1 MGVPEVVAV
10 VAASARPTP
19 TPTTARTL
27 PPTPTSRSSLHR
39 VRRARERWETAKK
52 TRDVGPIVSP
62 MPAPLPPPPAVPS
75 PRSFLSP
82 AGDGGGGDGGRSLQG
97 GPCGSAASV
106 TAKPAPKPALAP
118 APAPN
123 PFSGHGLGGGSS
135 AAPKPTFS
143 FSSKPSSQEQFAVAG
158 ATGAFSFGSK
168 MSPPASNTAVHVVA
182 ADCGEGIHKSGG
194 GPDHRARLVEFYRK
208 HNPAKVASVDS
219 TLASYLGR
227 EEALFAK
234 LERKYCP
241 PSAAAAAPALPPG
254 VVLPPPEG
262 DDAGGRPTVYLDLT
276 LGGEGLGRVTIQL
289 FSDLVPLAAEN
300 FRALCTGEKGTG
312 RSSGKA
318 LCYEGSTFHRIIPGF
333 MVQGGDFTKHN
344 GTGGESIYA
353 ATANGDMWGK
363 FRDEKP
369 FLAHSRK
376 GLLSMANNGP
386 NANGSQFFIL
396 LRPTPHLDGKHVVF
410 GCVLEG
416 MDHVDAMVR
425 ATVRDKAG
433 KPNGETRVVIESS
446 GEIGGSSSPL
456 ATKNEQSA
464 TERQEREGKGPF
476 PFRFSVSVAN
486 PSSSS
491 AFSFSGGGGQPAS
504 NSFPMASKAPDPFG
518 DTKAASSAF
527 PPMAS
532 KAPTP
537 FGAAKSSTPSSSSS
551 AFPPMASKG
560 AHSFRGCKVINPV
573 FVTERVPS
581 HGEQGAHSFR
591 GCQICNSSSSYCGIE
606 RVPSHGEQ
614 GAHSFRGCKVINPV
628 FVTERVPSHG
638 EQGAHSFRDV
648 KSVTPA
654 PATAASSAF
663 PPMASKA
670 PTPFGAAKSS
680 TPSSSS
686 SAFPPMASKAPT
698 PFGDVKSVTPAPA
711 TAASSAFPPMASK
724 APTPFGAAK
733 SSTPSSSSSAF
744 PPMASKAPIPF
755 GGDKDGGAKATGS
768 KSAAPIFGSGSLDPA
783 FGSTGSGG
791 FAALSQTAMV
801 PTASEGFGSVGS
813 SSFSDFSMAKT
824 DCTFGKPSISA
835 TNGMSSGFSFG
846 NLSTSRLVPSP
857 ASNRD
862 GQSILVPLVGEGPR
876 DAAKPAS
883 HDDSSD
889 DQSSKGS
896 SSRAT
901 DQSEDLEG
909 NVYALNQTPVAYK
922 ASQAYDQVDAS
933 GCHQIPTAQF
943 EYLLDAVG
951 EGLHGD
957 ELNAQLRI
965 VDPEKTGFITKDYFV
980 KWYVDLVSLA
990 DAKEDEDSLDTEERA
1005 EREEERE
1012 SAIEAFDGIL
1022 DHESWCS
1029 DGKISKNAFP
1039 NLMEAMGT
1047 TYCDD
1052 DHGRFVEK
1060 ISDSAGRIDK
1070 YTFASWYVEWVFGG
1084 DDESRFDKNEEAE
1097 VVPIGEEKHQGGTKS
1112 EGWGTSFGKSQEGS
1126 WKCDICMVSNNP
1138 NDTKCAACE
1147 TLRPGYE
1154 DKEDGKL
1161 GYIGS
1166 LPAGSL
1172 IGAGGFSFGG
1182 GSTTEPSSSIGAGG
1196 FSFGGAPAMSYSS
1209 EGKKV
1214 VTGGGFTFG
1223 KEPAEVER
1231 GEKAS
1236 GSGFSIGGT
1245 PATNASKVVTS
1256 TTQSPNPFPPL
1267 ASKAPTPI
1275 GGAKPASGAA
1285 QAKKPISSGFSF

>member
-1 MGVPEVVAV
+1 MLYTIMGVPEVVAV

-123 PFSGHGLGGGSS
+123 PFSGLGLGGGSS

-551 AFPPMASKG
+551 AFPPMASK
-560 AHSFRGCKVINPV
+560 
-573 FVTERVPS
+573 
-581 HGEQGAHSFR
+581 
-591 GCQICNSSSSYCGIE
+591 
-606 RVPSHGEQ
+606 
-614 GAHSFRGCKVINPV
+614 
-628 FVTERVPSHG
+628 
-638 EQGAHSFRDV
+638 
-648 KSVTPA
+648 
-654 PATAASSAF
+654 
-663 PPMASKA
+663 
-670 PTPFGAAKSS
+670 
-680 TPSSSS
+680 
-686 SAFPPMASKAPT
+686 APT

-862 GQSILVPLVGEGPR
+862 GQSIVVPLVGGGPR

>member
-537 FGAAKSSTPSSSSS
+537 FGAAKSSTPSSS
-551 AFPPMASKG
+551 P
-560 AHSFRGCKVINPV
+560 
-573 FVTERVPS
+573 
-581 HGEQGAHSFR
+581 
-591 GCQICNSSSSYCGIE
+591 
-606 RVPSHGEQ
+606 
-614 GAHSFRGCKVINPV
+614 
-628 FVTERVPSHG
+628 
-638 EQGAHSFRDV
+638 
-648 KSVTPA
+648 
-654 PATAASSAF
+654 
-663 PPMASKA
+663 
-670 PTPFGAAKSS
+670 
-680 TPSSSS
+680 

-724 APTPFGAAK
+724 VPTPFGAAK

>member
-123 PFSGHGLGGGSS
+123 PFSGLGLGGGSS

-262 DDAGGRPTVYLDLT
+262 DDAGSRPTVHLDLT
-276 LGGEGLGRVTIQL
+276 LGGERLGRVTIQL

-353 ATANGDMWGK
+353 ATAHGDMWGK

-396 LRPTPHLDGKHVVF
+396 LRPTPHLDGNHVVF

-491 AFSFSGGGGQPAS
+491 AFSFSGGGGNQH
-504 NSFPMASKAPDPFG
+504 
-518 DTKAASSAF
+518 
-527 PPMAS
+527 
-532 KAPTP
+532 PTP
-537 FGAAKSSTPSSSSS
+537 
-551 AFPPMASKG
+551 
-560 AHSFRGCKVINPV
+560 
-573 FVTERVPS
+573 
-581 HGEQGAHSFR
+581 
-591 GCQICNSSSSYCGIE
+591 
-606 RVPSHGEQ
+606 
-614 GAHSFRGCKVINPV
+614 
-628 FVTERVPSHG
+628 
-638 EQGAHSFRDV
+638 
-648 KSVTPA
+648 
-654 PATAASSAF
+654 
-663 PPMASKA
+663 
-670 PTPFGAAKSS
+670 
-680 TPSSSS
+680 
-686 SAFPPMASKAPT
+686 
-698 PFGDVKSVTPAPA
+698 
-711 TAASSAFPPMASK
+711 
-724 APTPFGAAK
+724 
-733 SSTPSSSSSAF
+733 
-744 PPMASKAPIPF
+744 
-755 GGDKDGGAKATGS
+755 
-768 KSAAPIFGSGSLDPA
+768 SLW
-783 FGSTGSGG
+783 
-791 FAALSQTAMV
+791 
-801 PTASEGFGSVGS
+801 
-813 SSFSDFSMAKT
+813 
-824 DCTFGKPSISA
+824 
-835 TNGMSSGFSFG
+835 
-846 NLSTSRLVPSP
+846 
-857 ASNRD
+857 
-862 GQSILVPLVGEGPR
+862 
-876 DAAKPAS
+876 
-883 HDDSSD
+883 
-889 DQSSKGS
+889 
-896 SSRAT
+896 RAR
-901 DQSEDLEG
+901 
-909 NVYALNQTPVAYK
+909 
-922 ASQAYDQVDAS
+922 
-933 GCHQIPTAQF
+933 HQI
-943 EYLLDAVG
+943 
-951 EGLHGD
+951 
-957 ELNAQLRI
+957 R
-965 VDPEKTGFITKDYFV
+965 
-980 KWYVDLVSLA
+980 S
-990 DAKEDEDSLDTEERA
+990 
-1005 EREEERE
+1005 
-1012 SAIEAFDGIL
+1012 
-1022 DHESWCS
+1022 
-1029 DGKISKNAFP
+1029 
-1039 NLMEAMGT
+1039 
-1047 TYCDD
+1047 
-1052 DHGRFVEK
+1052 
-1060 ISDSAGRIDK
+1060 
-1070 YTFASWYVEWVFGG
+1070 
-1084 DDESRFDKNEEAE
+1084 
-1097 VVPIGEEKHQGGTKS
+1097 
-1112 EGWGTSFGKSQEGS
+1112 
-1126 WKCDICMVSNNP
+1126 
-1138 NDTKCAACE
+1138 E
-1147 TLRPGYE
+1147 TLRQHRAR
-1154 DKEDGKL
+1154 
-1161 GYIGS
+1161 S
-1166 LPAGSL
+1166 LPWRARRPLLSGLQSHQPRLRHRARSL
-1172 IGAGGFSFGG
+1172 PWRARRPLLSG
-1182 GSTTEPSSSIGAGG
+1182 
-1196 FSFGGAPAMSYSS
+1196 MS
-1209 EGKKV
+1209 
-1214 VTGGGFTFG
+1214 
-1223 KEPAEVER
+1223 
-1231 GEKAS
+1231 
-1236 GSGFSIGGT
+1236 
-1245 PATNASKVVTS
+1245 N
-1256 TTQSPNPFPPL
+1256 L
-1267 ASKAPTPI
+1267 
-1275 GGAKPASGAA
+1275 
-1285 QAKKPISSGFSF
+1285 

>member
-182 ADCGEGIHKSGG
+182 ADCREGIHKSGG

-425 ATVRDKAG
+425 VTVRDKAG

-518 DTKAASSAF
+518 DTK
-527 PPMAS
+527 
-532 KAPTP
+532 
-537 FGAAKSSTPSSSSS
+537 
-551 AFPPMASKG
+551 
-560 AHSFRGCKVINPV
+560 
-573 FVTERVPS
+573 
-581 HGEQGAHSFR
+581 
-591 GCQICNSSSSYCGIE
+591 
-606 RVPSHGEQ
+606 
-614 GAHSFRGCKVINPV
+614 
-628 FVTERVPSHG
+628 
-638 EQGAHSFRDV
+638 
-648 KSVTPA
+648 
-654 PATAASSAF
+654 
-663 PPMASKA
+663 
-670 PTPFGAAKSS
+670 
-680 TPSSSS
+680 
-686 SAFPPMASKAPT
+686 
-698 PFGDVKSVTPAPA
+698 
-711 TAASSAFPPMASK
+711 AASSAFPPMASK

>member
-1 MGVPEVVAV
+1 
-10 VAASARPTP
+10 
-19 TPTTARTL
+19 
-27 PPTPTSRSSLHR
+27 
-39 VRRARERWETAKK
+39 
-52 TRDVGPIVSP
+52 
-62 MPAPLPPPPAVPS
+62 
-75 PRSFLSP
+75 
-82 AGDGGGGDGGRSLQG
+82 
-97 GPCGSAASV
+97 
-106 TAKPAPKPALAP
+106 
-118 APAPN
+118 
-123 PFSGHGLGGGSS
+123 
-135 AAPKPTFS
+135 
-143 FSSKPSSQEQFAVAG
+143 
-158 ATGAFSFGSK
+158 
-168 MSPPASNTAVHVVA
+168 
-182 ADCGEGIHKSGG
+182 
-194 GPDHRARLVEFYRK
+194 
-208 HNPAKVASVDS
+208 
-219 TLASYLGR
+219 
-227 EEALFAK
+227 
-234 LERKYCP
+234 
-241 PSAAAAAPALPPG
+241 
-254 VVLPPPEG
+254 
-262 DDAGGRPTVYLDLT
+262 
-276 LGGEGLGRVTIQL
+276 
-289 FSDLVPLAAEN
+289 
-300 FRALCTGEKGTG
+300 
-312 RSSGKA
+312 
-318 LCYEGSTFHRIIPGF
+318 
-333 MVQGGDFTKHN
+333 
-344 GTGGESIYA
+344 
-353 ATANGDMWGK
+353 
-363 FRDEKP
+363 
-369 FLAHSRK
+369 
-376 GLLSMANNGP
+376 
-386 NANGSQFFIL
+386 
-396 LRPTPHLDGKHVVF
+396 
-410 GCVLEG
+410 
-416 MDHVDAMVR
+416 
-425 ATVRDKAG
+425 
-433 KPNGETRVVIESS
+433 
-446 GEIGGSSSPL
+446 
-456 ATKNEQSA
+456 
-464 TERQEREGKGPF
+464 
-476 PFRFSVSVAN
+476 
-486 PSSSS
+486 
-491 AFSFSGGGGQPAS
+491 
-504 NSFPMASKAPDPFG
+504 
-518 DTKAASSAF
+518 
-527 PPMAS
+527 
-532 KAPTP
+532 
-537 FGAAKSSTPSSSSS
+537 
-551 AFPPMASKG
+551 
-560 AHSFRGCKVINPV
+560 
-573 FVTERVPS
+573 
-581 HGEQGAHSFR
+581 
-591 GCQICNSSSSYCGIE
+591 
-606 RVPSHGEQ
+606 
-614 GAHSFRGCKVINPV
+614 
-628 FVTERVPSHG
+628 
-638 EQGAHSFRDV
+638 
-648 KSVTPA
+648 
-654 PATAASSAF
+654 
-663 PPMASKA
+663 MASKA

-698 PFGDVKSVTPAPA
+698 
-711 TAASSAFPPMASK
+711 
-724 APTPFGAAK
+724 
-733 SSTPSSSSSAF
+733 
-744 PPMASKAPIPF
+744 PF

-862 GQSILVPLVGEGPR
+862 GQSIVVPLVGGGPR

-951 EGLHGD
+951 EGLHGN

-1022 DHESWCS
+1022 DHESWSS
-1029 DGKISKNAFP
+1029 DGKISTNSFP

-1097 VVPIGEEKHQGGTKS
+1097 VVPIGEEKHQGDTKS

-1223 KEPAEVER
+1223 KEPAKVER

>member
-1 MGVPEVVAV
+1 
-10 VAASARPTP
+10 
-19 TPTTARTL
+19 
-27 PPTPTSRSSLHR
+27 
-39 VRRARERWETAKK
+39 
-52 TRDVGPIVSP
+52 
-62 MPAPLPPPPAVPS
+62 
-75 PRSFLSP
+75 
-82 AGDGGGGDGGRSLQG
+82 
-97 GPCGSAASV
+97 
-106 TAKPAPKPALAP
+106 
-118 APAPN
+118 
-123 PFSGHGLGGGSS
+123 
-135 AAPKPTFS
+135 
-143 FSSKPSSQEQFAVAG
+143 
-158 ATGAFSFGSK
+158 

-518 DTKAASSAF
+518 DTK
-527 PPMAS
+527 
-532 KAPTP
+532 
-537 FGAAKSSTPSSSSS
+537 
-551 AFPPMASKG
+551 
-560 AHSFRGCKVINPV
+560 
-573 FVTERVPS
+573 
-581 HGEQGAHSFR
+581 
-591 GCQICNSSSSYCGIE
+591 
-606 RVPSHGEQ
+606 
-614 GAHSFRGCKVINPV
+614 
-628 FVTERVPSHG
+628 
-638 EQGAHSFRDV
+638 
-648 KSVTPA
+648 
-654 PATAASSAF
+654 
-663 PPMASKA
+663 
-670 PTPFGAAKSS
+670 
-680 TPSSSS
+680 
-686 SAFPPMASKAPT
+686 
-698 PFGDVKSVTPAPA
+698 
-711 TAASSAFPPMASK
+711 AASSAFPPMASK

-1209 EGKKV
+1209 
-1214 VTGGGFTFG
+1214 
-1223 KEPAEVER
+1223 
-1231 GEKAS
+1231 
-1236 GSGFSIGGT
+1236 
-1245 PATNASKVVTS
+1245 
-1256 TTQSPNPFPPL
+1256 
-1267 ASKAPTPI
+1267 
-1275 GGAKPASGAA
+1275 
-1285 QAKKPISSGFSF
+1285 